1 MGRRNN
7 YVEKLFAL
15 NIINSQT
22 DHKPDI
28 CFKCNGVAWY
38 CLRLTTLTAVPI
50 YLDFLTRTSWY
61 CVWSPGVYLSD
72 TATLPND
79 TKTALLYLK
88 NLFPLEKIEGRLPR
102 IMTKQQLYSIIRN
115 WTMVDTEL
123 VSTSQVMITLSDVI
137 CTVLQM
143 KTWYSFHIWLVWF
156 IRQCLYLA
164 ERKLVDILSDFN
176 EFVDTVWNK
185 K

>member
-61 CVWSPGVYLSD
+61 CVWWPGVYLSD

-88 NLFPLEKIEGRLPR
+88 NLFPLKQNWRSAATNYDETTAVQHYQELNDGRHRTSEYITGHDHVIGCYMYCITNENMILFSCM
-102 IMTKQQLYSIIRN
+102 ISLVYQAMLISSWTKTCRN
-115 WTMVDTEL
+115 F
-123 VSTSQVMITLSDVI
+123 
-137 CTVLQM
+137 
-143 KTWYSFHIWLVWF
+143 KWF
-156 IRQCLYLA
+156 
-164 ERKLVDILSDFN
+164 
-176 EFVDTVWNK
+176 
-185 K
+185 